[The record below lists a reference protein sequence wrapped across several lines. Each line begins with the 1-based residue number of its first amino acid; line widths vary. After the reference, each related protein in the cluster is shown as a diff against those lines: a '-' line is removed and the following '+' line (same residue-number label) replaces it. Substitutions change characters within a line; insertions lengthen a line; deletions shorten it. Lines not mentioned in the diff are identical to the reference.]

1 MKQLTQSEI
10 RKNGKVYKNVSSP
23 ATEGT
28 MKQVTDIVE
37 KDGTF
42 SISTDGGKTYSP
54 AVGAVPEALPQ
65 EASALKSGSLP
76 TSGWTTIGISTEAA
90 YAYTISDTD
99 ITENSDILMELTD
112 EGGVKSY
119 SMEAGKMTVIRDT
132 VPTQL
137 IPYTYKVKQTNAS
150 GQFTLVN
157 HFVPNIPVT
166 SVNGQTGAV
175 TIAVPTK
182 TSQLQNDSGF
192 ITASD
197 IPTIPTKTSQLTN
210 DSGFV
215 TNSAIGKG
223 TLTIQ
228 KNGANVATFGANQSE
243 NATANISVP
252 TKTSELTND
261 SGFVTSADVPSK
273 TSDLTNDSGFL
284 TKNNIVAGDNVTVT
298 DENGNVKIS
307 ATGGGSGG
315 VTYTKLTGSVDFTTT
330 AYTDDPYFL
339 GQDAATWSEISAFG
353 SKALTSTTD
362 IGLFIGTSY
371 TMVVNI
377 QGTSS
382 MFSAKAEDGSSY
394 GLRGSKVLWFK
405 RDDIPSQFF
414 ICDHCTIVGGNIQAG
429 NGCIFVADLGSDI
442 TIATINYFSGNRGV
456 ITPVTITDTAIKT
469 NSSVTMYINS
479 SLVVSG
485 TKTDGSIT
493 LTASTE
499 GSVSYEMEI
508 LNTSTEGLFEV
519 INAYVPDV
527 PTKTSQLEND
537 SNFATT
543 LDIPTNT
550 SQLTNDSGFVSVGE
564 WKEWTSTSV
573 LTEEGLYEIV
583 TTEYPNDG
591 NKTFFVQYEQGKPNN
606 GACWVSVLTAG
617 SVTVVSPICSGD
629 GTLRVDRSGS
639 GSSTTEPLPFKYRKI
654 TN

>member
-90 YAYTISDTD
+90 YAYTISDTS
-99 ITENSDILMELTD
+99 ITANSDILMELTD

-132 VPTQL
+132 VPTQP

-157 HFVPNIPVT
+157 HYVPNVPVT

-182 TSQLQNDSGF
+182 TSE
-192 ITASD
+192 
-197 IPTIPTKTSQLTN
+197 LTN

-252 TKTSELTND
+252 T
-261 SGFVTSADVPSK
+261 K

-339 GQDAATWSEISAFG
+339 DQNAATWSENSAVG

-362 IGLFIGTSY
+362 IGLFIGNSY

-394 GLRGSKVLWFK
+394 GLQGSKVLWFK

-414 ICDHCTIVGGNIQAG
+414 IYDHCTIVGGNIQAG

-442 TIATINYFSGNRGV
+442 TLADINYFSGKRGV
-456 ITPVTITDTAIKT
+456 ITPVTITNSAIKI
-469 NSSVTMYINS
+469 NSAVTMYINS

-543 LDIPTNT
+543 ADIPTKT
-550 SQLTNDSGFVSVGE
+550 SQLQNDSGFVSVGE

-629 GTLRVDRSGS
+629 GTLRVERSGS
-639 GSSTTEPLPFKYRKI
+639 GSSTTEPLSFKYRKI